1 MYKKISSLKKFKYT
15 LKTFRKKIIPLLISL
30 FVLEQERRREGRE
43 GEKEGREKERQK
55 GYSIHYKKACPVTK
69 INSNRIKEL
78 QSNLTYEHSKDPQY
92 INIYI

>member
-1 MYKKISSLKKFKYT
+1 MYKKIYCLEKFKYT

-43 GEKEGREKERQK
+43 GGREGRRGERERQK
-55 GYSIHYKKACPVTK
+55 GYSIHYKKACFVTK

-78 QSNLTYEHSKDPQY
+78 
-92 INIYI
+92 